1 MASYEWGM
9 INSLPLNVLVQIVD
23 TLPARIFWKDRDSRF
38 LGCNQL
44 FAQDA
49 GIADPHEF
57 VGKSDYFFYHP
68 DQAKVFR
75 DDDAEVMFSGVPK
88 LGILE
93 KLTRANG
100 QIVWLETNKWPLRDD
115 EGEIIGVI
123 GMYVDISEKKQSDDE
138 RCRACLSVLSAL

>member
-1 MASYEWGM
+1 M

-23 TLPARIFWKDRDSRF
+23 TLPTRIFWKDRDSRF

>member
-1 MASYEWGM
+1 M

-138 RCRACLSVLSAL
+138 RCRACLGVLSAL

>member
-1 MASYEWGM
+1 M

-100 QIVWLETNKWPLRDD
+100 QIVWLETNKWPLQDD